1 MYIVQY
7 KLIIDRPTKH
17 ALPLSGKWGDLVV
30 YRKFVQPVN
39 FCFVKNLKKII
50 EFKFVYKV
58 KQTKTKNIYTPLP

>member
-17 ALPLSGKWGDLVV
+17 ALPLTKFPLSGKWGDLVV
-30 YRKFVQPVN
+30 YRKFV
-39 FCFVKNLKKII
+39 LLRIKKII